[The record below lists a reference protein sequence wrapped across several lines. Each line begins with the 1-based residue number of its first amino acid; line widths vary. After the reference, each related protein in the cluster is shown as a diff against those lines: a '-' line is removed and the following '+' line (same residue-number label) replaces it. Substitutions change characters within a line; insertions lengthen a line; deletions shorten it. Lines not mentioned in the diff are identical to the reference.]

1 MTEREE
7 KLLNKLE
14 RLSEEH
20 RMLQQTLTDAI
31 QPHMRDLLA
40 QERRADQIVQAVKK
54 GHAKSPGYM
63 PRVEEGYWPTLRK
76 LVAEAVYSI
85 YNEHHRPTRDRR
97 EVVPLVLDR
106 VEEMRRIGQW
116 PQGWKTPGKDS
127 IVRRLN
133 ETADVRHYP
142 DGETATVC
150 IQAGCYLPNPRR
162 FEEPTASEIQG
173 LAKNWIKVNYP

>member
-20 RMLQQTLTDAI
+20 RMLQQTLTEAI
-31 QPHMRDLLA
+31 QPRMRSLLT
-40 QERRADQIVQAVKK
+40 QERKADQIVQAVHH
-54 GHAKSPGYM
+54 GSAKSPGYM
-63 PRVEEGYWPTLRK
+63 PDVDPGYWPTLRK

-85 YNEHHRPTRDRR
+85 YNENQRPTRDRR
-97 EVVPLVLDR
+97 EVVPLVLSR
-106 VEEMRRIGQW
+106 IEEMRTAGQW
-116 PQGWKTPGKDS
+116 PRAWKTPGKDS

-150 IQAGCYLPNPRR
+150 IQAGAYLPNPRR
-162 FEEPTASEIQG
+162 FEEPLASELKKLSG
-173 LAKNWIKVNYP
+173 EWVKP

>member
-20 RMLQQTLTDAI
+20 RMLQQTLTEAI

-85 YNEHHRPTRDRR
+85 YNENHRPTRDRR
-97 EVVPLVLDR
+97 EVVPLVLSR
-106 VEEMRRIGQW
+106 IEEMRKTGQW
-116 PQGWKTPGKDS
+116 PHGWKTPGKDS

-133 ETADVRHYP
+133 ETADVRLYP
-142 DGETATVC
+142 ERVTPTIAIAPGQYC
-150 IQAGCYLPNPRR
+150 PNPYL
-162 FEEPTASEIQG
+162 FDEPTRSEIER
-173 LAKNWIKVNYP
+173 LAKGWKKK

>member
-14 RLSEEH
+14 RLSDEH
-20 RMLQQTLTDAI
+20 RMLQQTLTEAI
-31 QPHMRDLLA
+31 QPRMRDLLA
-40 QERRADQIVQAVKK
+40 QERRADQIVQAVNK
-54 GHAKSPGYM
+54 GSAKSPGYM
-63 PRVEEGYWPTLRK
+63 PKVEEGYWPTLRK

-85 YNEHHRPTRDRR
+85 YNENHRPTRDRR
-97 EVVPLVLDR
+97 EVVPIVLNR
-106 VEEMRRIGQW
+106 IEEMRKTGQW
-116 PQGWKTPGKDS
+116 PRDWKTPGKDS

-162 FEEPTASEIQG
+162 FEEPAASELQVMARG
-173 LAKNWIKVNYP
+173 WKKG